1 MLYLIGLFCSPLALL
16 LAGRP
21 IQAMLNGLVW
31 GASLVSLF
39 IGLVFG
45 ILPALLL
52 WGIGVAH
59 AFAVINSRNADR
71 RNDRLAAALRA
82 RR

>member
-21 IQAMLNGLVW
+21 IQALLNGVIW
-31 GASLVSLF
+31 CVSLF
-39 IGLVFG
+39 SLVVGLIFG
-45 ILPALLL
+45 LLPALLL

-59 AFAVINSRNADR
+59 AFAVINARNADR
-71 RNDRLAAALRA
+71 RADRLAAALRA